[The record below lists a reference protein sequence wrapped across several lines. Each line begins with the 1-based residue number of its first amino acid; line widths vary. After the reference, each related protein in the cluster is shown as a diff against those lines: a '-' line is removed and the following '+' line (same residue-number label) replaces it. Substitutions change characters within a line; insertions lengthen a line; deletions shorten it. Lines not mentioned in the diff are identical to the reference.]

1 MGPVRKSGIVL
12 LSIAAT
18 LSVSICSG
26 QSTPSC
32 TLYMHEVKPD
42 SKYSFAQATLIA
54 LVHAREAW
62 QEAADFQAEQKPDD
76 DPQTSLIGMM
86 RHTKN
91 ASDAYTC
98 AGLALEP
105 YKKSHDEKMIGF
117 TADFEVAVYKQHRFL
132 NDTFLDTLRKL
143 PTLSG
148 QQTKLADIIS
158 TIEVERKKLWKDLI
172 KGTTLTLIGLL
183 DQTKPGKGDVLD
195 TLVITRAERQKLLD
209 RILQSFP

>member
-1 MGPVRKSGIVL
+1 
-12 LSIAAT
+12 
-18 LSVSICSG
+18 
-26 QSTPSC
+26 
-32 TLYMHEVKPD
+32 
-42 SKYSFAQATLIA
+42 
-54 LVHAREAW
+54 
-62 QEAADFQAEQKPDD
+62 
-76 DPQTSLIGMM
+76 MM

-209 RILQSFP
+209 RILQSFPEVKVEGENMNATEPVHNARLYYQFLLRPYRCADE